1 MGKTYE
7 KMEFPSKKIASTFWW
22 DTFAILFLVGL
33 VVSIG
38 WGLFVANMNMNFA
51 IGFASFIYEHEL
63 LINIISLVLSAALTF
78 GALLIA
84 IKKIRKRA
92 IVKKEQ
98 VNEIAIKCLIKW
110 IIYFAIV
117 VAYYLLFSKLTL
129 WIVLGQVLETAIG
142 TLFGRYLISKEAV

>member
-7 KMEFPSKKIASTFWW
+7 KMEYPSNKIASTFWW
-22 DTFAILFLVGL
+22 DTFVILFFVGL
-33 VVSIG
+33 FFYIG
-38 WGLFVANMNMNFA
+38 WELYVVNMSAESTIGL
-51 IGFASFIYEHEL
+51 ASFLNEHEL
-63 LINIISLVLSAALTF
+63 LINIISLVLNVTLTF

-110 IIYFAIV
+110 IIYFVIV
-117 VAYYLLFSKLTL
+117 IAYYFLFSKLTL
-129 WIVLGQVLETAIG
+129 WIVLGQVLETAVG

>member
-7 KMEFPSKKIASTFWW
+7 KTEFPSKKIASTFWW
-22 DTFAILFLVGL
+22 DTFAILFLIGL

-38 WGLFVANMNMNFA
+38 LEFFVANMNMNSA

-63 LINIISLVLSAALTF
+63 LINIISLVLSVALTL

-98 VNEIAIKCLIKW
+98 VNEIAIKCLIQW

-117 VAYYLLFSKLTL
+117 VAYYLLFSELTL

>member
-7 KMEFPSKKIASTFWW
+7 KTEFPSKKIASTFWW
-22 DTFAILFLVGL
+22 DTFAILFLIGL

-38 WGLFVANMNMNFA
+38 LEFFVANMNMNSA

-63 LINIISLVLSAALTF
+63 LINIISLVLSVALTF

-117 VAYYLLFSKLTL
+117 VAYYLLFSELTL

>member
-7 KMEFPSKKIASTFWW
+7 KTEFPSKKIASTFWW
-22 DTFAILFLVGL
+22 DTFAILFLIGL

-38 WGLFVANMNMNFA
+38 WGFFVANMNMSSA
-51 IGFASFIYEHEL
+51 IGFASFIYEHEM
-63 LINIISLVLSAALTF
+63 LINIISLVLSVALTF

-117 VAYYLLFSKLTL
+117 VAYYLLFSELTL

>member
-7 KMEFPSKKIASTFWW
+7 KTEFPSKKIASTFWW
-22 DTFAILFLVGL
+22 DTFAILFLIGL

-38 WGLFVANMNMNFA
+38 WGFFVANMNMSSA

-63 LINIISLVLSAALTF
+63 LINIISLVLIGALTF

-110 IIYFAIV
+110 IIYFAIAD
-117 VAYYLLFSKLTL
+117 AYYLLFSELTL